1 MKNIDKKASFED
13 RFYRNYVKGKHN
25 HPEGWAKD
33 KKLNRK
39 HTRNYLKQELRDM
52 ELNSELEEIE
62 GEEMDYGEEV

>member
-1 MKNIDKKASFED
+1 MRNIDKKASFED
-13 RFYRNYVKGKHN
+13 RFYRNYCCGKIN

-52 ELNSELEEIE
+52 ELNSELEE
-62 GEEMDYGEEV
+62 GAEEDYGEKI